1 MAASGP
7 IYTANSPIPVDL
19 FVSKKYPGLTRGDI
33 GFADSSGGIIYR
45 VNRTQHQSKSNSSQR
60 RKRVVVVDSA
70 GNPLI
75 SVYRQDKG
83 LWQGFKGD
91 DGEEKELIFKVNRT
105 MKTLTRTEFE
115 VFIVDE
121 NSEDSASHFT
131 IKGSPFQKSCTIY
144 RGNSII
150 AQTSLMYKLQQI
162 YVRRNKF
169 RLTIFPTSIEPA
181 VIVALVVIFLD

>member
-75 SVYRQDKG
+75 SVYRQDVKAFSF
-83 LWQGFKGD
+83 LFSPIFFIKFNFFK
-91 DGEEKELIFKVNRT
+91 LSN
-105 MKTLTRTEFE
+105 
-115 VFIVDE
+115 
-121 NSEDSASHFT
+121 
-131 IKGSPFQKSCTIY
+131 
-144 RGNSII
+144 
-150 AQTSLMYKLQQI
+150 
-162 YVRRNKF
+162 
-169 RLTIFPTSIEPA
+169 
-181 VIVALVVIFLD
+181 